1 MNRGIRRRRSSILAH
16 VKLIVRSRGG
26 TESVDRRVRAHVSGV
41 EDLGRNGVVAR
52 GKLIPGALVRR
63 ARVVRGKAHRIA
75 EPFARSLQETRGH
88 RDLSGC
94 LGQIAA
100 HQHRLIDILLGE
112 ALHDY
117 ALARRAHGGVSS
129 LGIDALSRLD
139 AVDLLDGRKIV
150 AGETIGRLHVDVI
163 DILLVKVGVDR
174 ITQVLAARLKTAHHA
189 HAERGNNHD
198 RQKALKTAS
207 NRAVDTA
214 AENRR
219 HHIV

>member
-1 MNRGIRRRRSSILAH
+1 M
-16 VKLIVRSRGG
+16 
-26 TESVDRRVRAHVSGV
+26 
-41 EDLGRNGVVAR
+41 
-52 GKLIPGALVRR
+52 VRR
-63 ARVVRGKAHRIA
+63 ARVVRGKVHRIA

-117 ALARRAHGGVSS
+117 ALARRAHGGVSG
-129 LGIDALSRLD
+129 LGIDALGRLD

-189 HAERGNNHD
+189 HAERRDDHD
-198 RQKALKTAS
+198 GQKALKTAS